1 MIENKSR
8 NDIAPNWVSRIS
20 EEAMALAQ
28 THHTTHR
35 IIAKRDEQPAQS
47 RLKLNW
53 HKTHRA
59 KGSGFTI
66 HAKKYITSRQSH
78 LFYIWYMSYPKFG
91 SLEDKIN
98 KEELLLKSL
107 IGQCHA

>member
-8 NDIAPNWVSRIS
+8 SDIAPNWVSRIS

-35 IIAKRDEQPAQS
+35 ITAKRDEQPAQS

-53 HKTHRA
+53 HKPIEQKVRDL
-59 KGSGFTI
+59 
-66 HAKKYITSRQSH
+66 Q
-78 LFYIWYMSYPKFG
+78 YM
-91 SLEDKIN
+91 
-98 KEELLLKSL
+98 LKN
-107 IGQCHA
+107 I